1 MLCESLPVCTLG
13 DLEED
18 LESGQAIAC
27 LAGPIVLDAVTLTD
41 ACALLVP
48 GAINVS
54 AQVAVS
60 VLGTTMRFPV
70 EGQHPIGSD
79 LQDRISGL
87 DGLSAFAAVRNGTVG
102 ALARYEHDDI
112 REAFGLQWLSL
123 SNLQLEVCTRH
134 VPQPCPHDQT

>member
-1 MLCESLPVCTLG
+1 MG
-13 DLEED
+13 
-18 LESGQAIAC
+18 AIT
-27 LAGPIVLDAVTLTD
+27 VTD
-41 ACALLVP
+41 ACAALIP
-48 GAINVS
+48 DAIHVS
-54 AQVAVS
+54 ADVTIS
-60 VLGTTMRFPV
+60 VLGTMLSFPV
-70 EGQHPIGSD
+70 EGQHPLGE
-79 LQDRISGL
+79 QEHISGL

>member
-60 VLGTTMRFPV
+60 VLGTTCAFPWRDST
-70 EGQHPIGSD
+70 P
-79 LQDRISGL
+79 
-87 DGLSAFAAVRNGTVG
+87 
-102 ALARYEHDDI
+102 
-112 REAFGLQWLSL
+112 
-123 SNLQLEVCTRH
+123 
-134 VPQPCPHDQT
+134 